1 MKQVILLIA
10 LGLLL
15 PSVSAQAQAWRETDG
30 KSKLQPG
37 KDLNYRLELQATA
50 SNRQTP
56 LWLNANRYGLS
67 SLDKG
72 NGYLRASLIRPLTTD
87 SARRWGLGYG
97 VDVAVA
103 QGFSS
108 RMVVQQAFAEVR
120 WLHGVLTVGSKQQPM
135 ELKNQA
141 LSSGSQLLG
150 INARPIP
157 QVRLALPDY
166 WVLPFGGGWLQLKGH
181 IAYGRMT
188 DDDFQMRFT
197 GKKSRYTDDVLFHSK
212 AGYLRIGNEERFA
225 PLSLELGL
233 EMAATFGGRSYQ
245 PQSDGTTKVVHG
257 RTGWKSYLKA
267 LIPGGADI
275 GETTYQNAEG
285 NQLGSW
291 LARANYDAD
300 RWRFSIY
307 ADKFFEDHSA
317 MFQLDYDGYG
327 TGGEWMTKKKRRY
340 LLYDFKDWM
349 LGAELNLKYGRYLT
363 AIVLEYLYTKYQSGP
378 IYHDHTQ
385 TIGDHIGGLDNYY
398 NHYIYSGWQH
408 WGQVMGNP
416 LYRSPI
422 YNADGVME
430 VKNNRFEAWHL
441 GVSGQPTEALKYRL
455 LATYQTGWGS
465 YSDPYDKKHHNVSLL
480 LEADY
485 GFKHGWGLRGGC
497 GMDFGA
503 ILGRSYGFQ
512 LTISKKGVLKI

>member
-135 ELKNQA
+135 ELKNQT

-197 GKKSRYTDDVLFHSK
+197 GKKSVSH
-212 AGYLRIGNEERFA
+212 RF
-225 PLSLELGL
+225 
-233 EMAATFGGRSYQ
+233 R
-245 PQSDGTTKVVHG
+245 
-257 RTGWKSYLKA
+257 
-267 LIPGGADI
+267 
-275 GETTYQNAEG
+275 
-285 NQLGSW
+285 
-291 LARANYDAD
+291 
-300 RWRFSIY
+300 
-307 ADKFFEDHSA
+307 
-317 MFQLDYDGYG
+317 
-327 TGGEWMTKKKRRY
+327 
-340 LLYDFKDWM
+340 
-349 LGAELNLKYGRYLT
+349 
-363 AIVLEYLYTKYQSGP
+363 
-378 IYHDHTQ
+378 
-385 TIGDHIGGLDNYY
+385 
-398 NHYIYSGWQH
+398 
-408 WGQVMGNP
+408 
-416 LYRSPI
+416 
-422 YNADGVME
+422 
-430 VKNNRFEAWHL
+430 
-441 GVSGQPTEALKYRL
+441 
-455 LATYQTGWGS
+455 
-465 YSDPYDKKHHNVSLL
+465 
-480 LEADY
+480 
-485 GFKHGWGLRGGC
+485 
-497 GMDFGA
+497 
-503 ILGRSYGFQ
+503 
-512 LTISKKGVLKI
+512 